1 MYLQD
6 DAAFNAEYDM
16 RYMAMETAMSLLD
29 KEGLFEITQNRDE
42 VVVLVETMPPDY
54 TNTQRA
60 YRMNSRDSQIFK
72 EWIIEAAQ

>member
-1 MYLQD
+1 
-6 DAAFNAEYDM
+6 
-16 RYMAMETAMSLLD
+16 MSLLD